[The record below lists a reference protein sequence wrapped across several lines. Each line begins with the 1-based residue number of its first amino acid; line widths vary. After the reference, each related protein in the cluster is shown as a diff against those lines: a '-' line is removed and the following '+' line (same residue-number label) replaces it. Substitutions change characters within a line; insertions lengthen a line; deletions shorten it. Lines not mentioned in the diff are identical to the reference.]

1 MKGMSNMSTRT
12 RVQSGSAWPRCEH
25 LEVECP
31 VHALGRQL
39 GVETLARLVS
49 FVATTGRG
57 GRLTLQRNNEGF
69 TVQVT
74 DAVEHARELRLTV
87 DDARR
92 LGGVL
97 SGGGD
102 IRK

>member
-1 MKGMSNMSTRT
+1 MSTRT
-12 RVQSGSAWPRCEH
+12 RVQSGSDWPRCER
-25 LEVECP
+25 LEVECL
-31 VHALGRQL
+31 VHALGKQL
-39 GVETLARLVS
+39 GADTLTRLVS

-57 GRLTLQRNNEGF
+57 GRLTLQRNHEGF

-74 DAVEHARELRLTV
+74 DAVEHTREGRLTV

-92 LGGVL
+92 LGGLL
-97 SGGGD
+97 SDGGD